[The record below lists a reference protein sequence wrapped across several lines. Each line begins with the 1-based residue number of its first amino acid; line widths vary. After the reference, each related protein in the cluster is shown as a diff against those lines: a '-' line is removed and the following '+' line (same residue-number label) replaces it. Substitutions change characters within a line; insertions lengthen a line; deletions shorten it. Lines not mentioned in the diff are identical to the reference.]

1 MGLGNGSIIETAVN
15 FSTTSVI
22 EAFHKLPHYD
32 FRLVGKK
39 TRPVPL
45 TDMTPGQVSARR
57 FRVPARLPALS
68 GKRNNWKEKKRKKER
83 ERENKRKETAP

>member
-39 TRPVPL
+39 TRPASAVPL

-57 FRVPARLPALS
+57 FRVPARLSALS
-68 GKRNNWKEKKRKKER
+68 GKRSNWKEKKE
-83 ERENKRKETAP
+83 